1 MHTPSDPQTTPW
13 IRILFWVSALVTVGV
28 FFIPAFVIRPF
39 AHQSPR
45 ALWLAMA
52 LKQWAPT
59 LTLISC
65 PISVAAAYVGWRKV
79 VGWRKLFPVLAILL
93 VVASAAMSRMNQFE
107 WMFHPVRHPGFEAA
121 RQSKLD
127 SGEMVLALGFNHD
140 ARAYPVREIAYHHI
154 VNDVVGGV
162 PVAVTY

>member
-1 MHTPSDPQTTPW
+1 
-13 IRILFWVSALVTVGV
+13 VTVGL
-28 FFIPAFVIRPF
+28 FFIPACVIRPF
-39 AHQSPR
+39 RYQPPR

-59 LTLISC
+59 LTLITC
-65 PISVAAAYVGWRKV
+65 PISVAAGCRLWRKV
-79 VGWRKLFPVLAILL
+79 VGWRKLFPVLAIVL
-93 VVASAAMSRMNQFE
+93 VVASATMSRLNHFE

-121 RQSKLD
+121 SQTKLD
-127 SGEMVLALGFNHD
+127 SGEMVLALSFNHD